1 MLPTLLIL
9 SSLVFIA
16 LLPTLYIR
24 FVLLRQSTSRWRW
37 ACWAPLAVFVLT
49 CIFLVP
55 FVYCAG
61 LMRFFAF
68 WVFCILLPLFVFAF
82 VSAIGWCLSRKWPKV
97 QRKVTFLGL
106 GNGIA
111 VFLLALY
118 GIFFG
123 WRELEVKQV
132 DIYIEDLPEAFEGY
146 RIAQLT
152 DLHVGAYGD
161 NTAFVERVVNE
172 TNALQPDMIVFTG
185 DLININAY
193 EAIPFETTLAQL
205 KAKDGVLSILGNHDY
220 CRYGFGKSEEEQQA
234 GVEAVQV
241 TERRMG
247 WHLLVDEHLFVHR
260 GTDSIALAGVGNI
273 SEKRHYGDLNKA
285 LNGLSDSV
293 FTILLS
299 HDPEHWRM
307 EVLDHPV
314 VHLTLSG
321 HTHAAQV
328 RIGRWSPA
336 ALFMDEWSGLYERD
350 HHYLYVSEGLGGT
363 FPFRLGA
370 TPQIVLITLH
380 RK

>member
-9 SSLVFIA
+9 SSLVLIA

-49 CIFLVP
+49 CIFLIP

-68 WVFCILLPLFVFAF
+68 WVFCVLLPLFVFAF

-97 QRKVTFLGL
+97 QRKVTCLGL

-118 GIFFG
+118 GIIWG

-132 DIYIEDLPEAFEGY
+132 DIYIEDLPQAFEGY

-193 EAIPFETTLAQL
+193 EAIPFETTLSRLQAS
-205 KAKDGVLSILGNHDY
+205 DGVLSILGNHDY

-234 GVEAVQV
+234 GVEAVQA

-350 HHYLYVSEGLGGT
+350 HRYLYVSEGLGGT

>member
-1 MLPTLLIL
+1 MLPTLLII
-9 SSLVFIA
+9 SSLVLFA

-49 CIFLVP
+49 CIFLIP
-55 FVYCAG
+55 FVYCAD

-82 VSAIGWCLSRKWPKV
+82 VSAIGWCLSRKWPKI
-97 QRKVTFLGL
+97 QRKVTCLGL

-118 GIFFG
+118 GIIWG

-172 TNALQPDMIVFTG
+172 TNALQADMIVFTG

-193 EAIPFETTLAQL
+193 EVIPFETTLSLLHAS
-205 KAKDGVLSILGNHDY
+205 DGVLSILGNHDY

-234 GVEAVQV
+234 GVEAVQA

-247 WHLLVDEHLFVHR
+247 WRLLVDEHLFVHR
-260 GTDSIALAGVGNI
+260 GTDSIALAGVGNV

-336 ALFMDEWSGLYERD
+336 ALFMDEWSGLYERE
-350 HHYLYVSEGLGGT
+350 HRYLYVSEGLGGT

>member
-9 SSLVFIA
+9 SSLVLIA
-16 LLPTLYIR
+16 FLPTLYIR

-49 CIFLVP
+49 CIFLIP

-68 WVFCILLPLFVFAF
+68 WVFCVLLPLFVFAF
-82 VSAIGWCLSRKWPKV
+82 VSAIGWCLSRKWLKV

-132 DIYIEDLPEAFEGY
+132 DIYVEDLPQAFEGY

-172 TNALQPDMIVFTG
+172 TNALQADMIVFTG

-193 EAIPFETTLAQL
+193 EAIPFETTLSRLQAS
-205 KAKDGVLSILGNHDY
+205 DGVLSILGNHDY

-234 GVEAVQV
+234 GVEAVQA

-307 EVLDHPV
+307 EVLDHPA

-350 HHYLYVSEGLGGT
+350 HRYLYVSEGLGGT